1 MKLHACCAGM
11 LGVLSLLALTARADE
26 DVPRS
31 SGVISVRGE
40 LHTYL
45 TEGHGE
51 PCIVVGFAPQYPT
64 LFSPRLKQRIRL
76 IYVDYKNSWDAA
88 DDRSVQATSMDS
100 LVEELDD
107 VRKAFDL
114 ERVCLL
120 GHSTPGMVAIEYAAR
135 HPERTSRVILVSV
148 TPFYNR
154 ELGDT
159 SRSFWETDASPE
171 RKAALAENIR
181 RLPDTTLSKLAAR
194 DAFALRYARNGPR
207 YFFDPKYDFYW
218 AWIGHQFSAPMLD
231 RFWKVIAADYDPWNR
246 LSKNTVPMLVVL
258 GRYDYA
264 VPYRLWDRVKASTP
278 SLTLVMLE
286 RSGHFPMIE
295 EPQRFDEAL
304 VRWLPRN

>member
-1 MKLHACCAGM
+1 MKLHLFIGGL
-11 LGVLSLLALTARADE
+11 LGALSLLALNAQADE
-26 DVPRS
+26 DIPRT
-31 SGVISVRGE
+31 SGVLTVRGD

-45 TEGHGE
+45 TEGRDE

-64 LFSPRLKQRIRL
+64 LFSARLKQHIRL
-76 IYVDYKNSWDAA
+76 IYVDYKNSWDAT
-88 DDRSVQATSMDS
+88 DDRSVQATTMDS
-100 LVEELDD
+100 LIAELDD
-107 VRKAFDL
+107 VRKGLGL

-120 GHSTPGMVAIEYAAR
+120 GHSTPGLVAIEYAAR
-135 HPERTSRVILVSV
+135 HPEHTSRVILVGV

-154 ELGDT
+154 ELIDT
-159 SRSFWETDASPE
+159 WSSFWEADASPE
-171 RKAALAENIR
+171 RKAALAENIKH
-181 RLPDTTLSKLAAR
+181 LPDSTLSKLSAR
-194 DAFALRYARNGPR
+194 DAFALRYARTGPR
-207 YFFDPKYDFYW
+207 LFFDPKYDFYW

-231 RFWKVIAADYDPWNR
+231 RFWKVIVADYDPWSR

-278 SLTLVMLE
+278 GLTSVMLE
-286 RSGHFPMIE
+286 RSAHFPMIE